1 MSPFDP
7 FKGCSLAFNNLKVF
21 TFNNFRVIINSKR
34 GCFVHAIYF
43 YKDKQG
49 NQPVLDY
56 MRELARRDN
65 KDCRLKL
72 NKLNDYIELLS
83 QHGTRAGQPYIKH
96 LDAEICSWDPC
107 GIGFYSWLGWM
118 EALSYCIILSKR
130 RKRHLDERSRK
141 PSGSCKIWRKEG

>member
-1 MSPFDP
+1 MGPFDL
-7 FKGCSLAFNNLKVF
+7 FKECSLVVNNLKVF

-56 MRELARRDN
+56 MRELARHDN
-65 KDCRLKL
+65 KESRIKL

-83 QHGTRAGQPYIKH
+83 QHGTRAGEPYIKH
-96 LDAEICSWDPC
+96 LDAEIWELRPLRDR
-107 GIGFYSWLGWM
+107 ILFVAWLDGSFV
-118 EALSYCIILSKR
+118 LLHHLSKR
-130 RKRHLDERSRK
+130 RKRHPDERSRK